1 MRDRSGRIGSL
12 DGAEI
17 VAYRLARN
25 GRPYAVFQSKDSPG
39 LPTSRLTKL
48 EPLPEGSSLELA
60 KVYVMGAAAGYI
72 AARHQGLHRMA
83 QIVRRCDDFMPTYSM
98 EEAFGM
104 TADHL
109 RKILTGTLPAPLKG
123 KSLLAIQQLG
133 LDPEDLAGKD
143 DGGEISRAVMRRMH
157 QLAASGRYGGPGQGW
172 RNQSGRTGTPK
183 YSSRRKSPRGPSR
196 RGRRG
201 GPPPRPVL
209 PSLRQTPR
217 VLGGR

>member
-1 MRDRSGRIGSL
+1 MRDSSGRVGSL

-39 LPTSRLTKL
+39 LPTSRLIKL

-60 KVYVMGAAAGYI
+60 KVYVAGAAAGYT

-133 LDPEDLAGKD
+133 LNPEDLAGKD
-143 DGGEISRAVMRRMH
+143 DGGEISRAVMKRMH
-157 QLAASGRYGGPGQGW
+157 HLTASGWGGGSGRAGGNPYRGTAASGYPRLGKPG
-172 RNQSGRTGTPK
+172 
-183 YSSRRKSPRGPSR
+183 R
-196 RGRRG
+196 RGR
-201 GPPPRPVL
+201 PRIRR
-209 PSLRQTPR
+209 SRFPR
-217 VLGGR
+217 RR